1 MTWLGPLTGRQARLL
16 LDNLDNERAAGLLSE
31 EDYAQFWAAKMRLL
45 DIEVAAEY
53 ESGAI
58 KL

>member
-1 MTWLGPLTGRQARLL
+1 MTWLAPLTARQARLL

-45 DIEVAAEY
+45 DIEVAGELKAE
-53 ESGAI
+53 AI